1 MCSNWKKK
9 KLHVELAMYS
19 NGENACKWKWKDD
32 RRDKKK
38 EIEAS
43 QEEKWKEQRTEEG
56 MEKRN

>member
-1 MCSNWKKK
+1 
-9 KLHVELAMYS
+9 MYN
-19 NGENACKWKWKDD
+19 NGENACTALWKWKDD